1 MKKVFLFQTSPV
13 SMQKLIKM
21 ICVQG
26 YALIPNS
33 VAKDTI
39 RQMNVEP
46 VSVKKYICPI
56 NQNGSL

>member
-1 MKKVFLFQTSPV
+1 
-13 SMQKLIKM
+13 MQKLIKM